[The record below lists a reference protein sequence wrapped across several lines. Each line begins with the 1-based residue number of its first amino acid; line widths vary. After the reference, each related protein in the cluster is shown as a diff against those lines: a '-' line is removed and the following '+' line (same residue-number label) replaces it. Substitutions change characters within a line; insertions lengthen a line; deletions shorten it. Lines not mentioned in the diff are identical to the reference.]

1 MAAYMRSQL
10 VLLRSPG
17 QRHLLSY
24 RSSSSSSEPRTAT
37 PPHAPAVSDA
47 AGGRT
52 STKSSIKHWIYGR
65 PGLASMLSLL
75 GLFTTSSPD
84 APTSTGGAVSITDTA
99 GNQGTYEPPQK
110 KRTT

>member
-37 PPHAPAVSDA
+37 PPHTPA
-47 AGGRT
+47 GT
-52 STKSSIKHWIYGR
+52 SSKRMPKHWIYGP
-65 PGLASMLSLL
+65 PGLPSMLSLPYM
-75 GLFTTSSPD
+75 GLPDLWTSD
-84 APTSTGGAVSITDTA
+84 APVADGAVIT
-99 GNQGTYEPPQK
+99 GHVPYEPPLQNAA
-110 KRTT
+110 